1 MDNKRYFYITVVFL
15 SLIYNAHCQTVISGV
30 VYDSAT
36 QHCLPYSNAFISG
49 TTVGAVADET
59 GHFKF
64 ILPDSLLGKEMV
76 VTMLGYSIYSVKNL
90 KSFDYSKYKEV
101 SLGAQKAN
109 AGDIN
114 FAYGSELASFIPN
127 NSGQTDIIKTIR
139 FYITKKGFPTEP
151 FGANLYELD
160 VKTGEPGANLVDTCF
175 ILSAK
180 KGNEWVE
187 LDISKY
193 HIPLPRNGFFISMR
207 WLPNSKN
214 DLYTFNGGSKEIV
227 ASGQSLSATKKTTE
241 SRTFTRNYL
250 SGWSDFSFLFNAA
263 IGADIMILE
272 DK

>member
-90 KSFDYSKYKEV
+90 KSLVNGVIKIFLHPENTTLTEVLISPIDYSKYKEV

-127 NSGQTDIIKTIR
+127 NSGQQ
-139 FYITKKGFPTEP
+139 
-151 FGANLYELD
+151 NLSEL
-160 VKTGEPGANLVDTCF
+160 TYM
-175 ILSAK
+175 S
-180 KGNEWVE
+180 
-187 LDISKY
+187 
-193 HIPLPRNGFFISMR
+193 
-207 WLPNSKN
+207 
-214 DLYTFNGGSKEIV
+214 
-227 ASGQSLSATKKTTE
+227 
-241 SRTFTRNYL
+241 
-250 SGWSDFSFLFNAA
+250 
-263 IGADIMILE
+263 
-272 DK
+272 